1 MRIFKSLLVTAIAG
15 ICSISAYAQGC
26 GSPEACA
33 EAQELGYKPYPYG
46 FIQLQGGVGTTFTNV
61 PLVDAGSPFFSDKS
75 LISPTA
81 SIGVGAFFTPAVG
94 ARLHFNA
101 WESKGGFRS
110 IPDNYKFNY
119 VNTNADLLINLTNII
134 SKKNNHVFNLILVGG
149 IGLNYAWNNDDLDAI
164 LASKTPAED
173 VNNAWGEGKTRDD
186 LLSHNI
192 RVGLLADFNLSKHWN
207 LGVEVDLNS
216 LDDRFNSK
224 YNNSDDWMATAQL
237 SLTYKFG
244 FKKVQAKPTKP
255 APVIVREPEP
265 TPVVE
270 KKEEPKPVAPVV
282 KKEEPLKEVLFYVI
296 RGSEIDPE
304 TIISKAAA
312 WGKEYPNK
320 KISVSGYADKGTG
333 NPKHNMKDSQQ
344 RVDNVVN
351 SLKAKGIPASQIE
364 AKAYGDT
371 VQPYAENDKNRC
383 VIIEGK

>member
-1 MRIFKSLLVTAIAG
+1 M
-15 ICSISAYAQGC
+15 
-26 GSPEACA
+26 
-33 EAQELGYKPYPYG
+33 
-46 FIQLQGGVGTTFTNV
+46 
-61 PLVDAGSPFFSDKS
+61 
-75 LISPTA
+75 
-81 SIGVGAFFTPAVG
+81 
-94 ARLHFNA
+94 
-101 WESKGGFRS
+101 
-110 IPDNYKFNY
+110 
-119 VNTNADLLINLTNII
+119 NTNADLLINLTNII

-207 LGVEVDLNS
+207 LGAEVDLNS

-244 FKKVQAKPTKP
+244 FKKVHAKPTKP

-333 NPKHNMKDSQQ
+333 NAKLNMKYSQQ